1 LRIQIYLV
9 DVLFN
14 LKEAEEKT
22 DEIWLKGGP
31 EHGRI
36 YTARLIAGLYIVPM
50 FFLHAW
56 DVQRVYLDL
65 GGLSREFL
73 QLNLFRKY
81 LNYSEDSRQKVPS
94 SHMQVAIIRD
104 CDEVAEGY
112 TSTLQ
117 LLKIVGKLIIVTQ
130 FILAENPSAL
140 TSVFL
145 MPTVMLVFVYFR
157 ISGVIE
163 LTELTALRTAEVVGV
178 VNEAVTKYG
187 LIADYHQRPQIVDLF
202 DAHCL
207 ALNDAR
213 LPMEKMQ
220 LNNNYASKWL
230 GPIFTGVYIAMNAQE
245 VLRKESQLPLG
256 VFLATITVFRELA
269 ENFEEAYEELM
280 DIFEAVGPLRKLTH
294 YLNAETDLKR
304 WKEMNRQRRELTKI
318 ARLEVLKDGAKVDKS
333 DTASNKSNRRKSLVR
348 VKSPKGKKVPSVLFR
363 TDQIRLRVRGM
374 SFKYF
379 EGAPYTLRNVNVDVA
394 QGSLV
399 AVVGEH
405 GSGKATLLRL
415 LGHNRFPTEGQIFI
429 PTHLRIVH
437 VPKEPLILN
446 LSAWTNLTFG
456 RHQTIPKRV
465 GLILRDMSM
474 FSTLELIRDELA
486 EMGREGELHY
496 DEIMAGHPHLQEESD
511 EDEDEDEEE
520 EEDEDASD
528 SAVESSETWSAISDH
543 GEEKE
548 GVVPWQE
555 KLSAT
560 EKHKIHLAR
569 ALIMNP
575 EVLVLHKP
583 VTKYDTK
590 TAAIIMRIIK
600 EHVQNRGFHVSA
612 HSVHRRR
619 PRTCIF
625 TPSNAEQ
632 MQRADRVWLCRNG
645 SVRDMSLQDLM
656 DEKHRQ
662 KLHFFEDED
671 EEDGGS
677 VKRFSLKTINHP
689 ELIPSA
695 HSATPGH
702 S

>member
-1 LRIQIYLV
+1 
-9 DVLFN
+9 
-14 LKEAEEKT
+14 
-22 DEIWLKGGP
+22 
-31 EHGRI
+31 
-36 YTARLIAGLYIVPM
+36 
-50 FFLHAW
+50 
-56 DVQRVYLDL
+56 
-65 GGLSREFL
+65 
-73 QLNLFRKY
+73 
-81 LNYSEDSRQKVPS
+81 
-94 SHMQVAIIRD
+94 
-104 CDEVAEGY
+104 
-112 TSTLQ
+112 
-117 LLKIVGKLIIVTQ
+117 
-130 FILAENPSAL
+130 
-140 TSVFL
+140 
-145 MPTVMLVFVYFR
+145 
-157 ISGVIE
+157 
-163 LTELTALRTAEVVGV
+163 
-178 VNEAVTKYG
+178 
-187 LIADYHQRPQIVDLF
+187 
-202 DAHCL
+202 
-207 ALNDAR
+207 
-213 LPMEKMQ
+213 
-220 LNNNYASKWL
+220 
-230 GPIFTGVYIAMNAQE
+230 
-245 VLRKESQLPLG
+245 
-256 VFLATITVFRELA
+256 
-269 ENFEEAYEELM
+269 
-280 DIFEAVGPLRKLTH
+280 
-294 YLNAETDLKR
+294 
-304 WKEMNRQRRELTKI
+304 
-318 ARLEVLKDGAKVDKS
+318 
-333 DTASNKSNRRKSLVR
+333 
-348 VKSPKGKKVPSVLFR
+348 
-363 TDQIRLRVRGM
+363 VRGM